1 MAGFGVHLATEAPH
15 ISTNYSGIFT
25 EVGMSNETFKYDMMV
40 EEALRGVV
48 VKALNQAVTEGLPG
62 EHHFN
67 ITFKT
72 NRNDVDIPLFLKE
85 RYSDEMTIVL
95 EHQFWDLKI
104 HDNEFE
110 VVLSFNDKKERLLI
124 PFDAIIAFSDPSVKF
139 GLQFHEIEI
148 GEIESANSYTIG
160 KDRSEKS
167 EVNTTSPGEIVSL
180 DKFRNKNNAN
190 NPSKNR

>member
-1 MAGFGVHLATEAPH
+1 
-15 ISTNYSGIFT
+15 
-25 EVGMSNETFKYDMMV
+25 VGMSNETFKYDMMV

-48 VKALNQAVTEGLPG
+48 VKVLTQAVTEGLPG
-62 EHHFN
+62 EHHFS

-95 EHQFWDLKI
+95 EYQFWDLKI

-148 GEIESANSYTIG
+148 REIENANSYTIG

-167 EVNTTSPGEIVSL
+167 EINTTSPGEIVSL
-180 DKFRNKNNAN
+180 DKFRNKNSAN